1 MMTVMAAMTV
11 AAAPRMTGMSMR
23 AKATTMPA
31 IPSGVVIT
39 PAAKSEELAEEH
51 EQRRDQYQLEQQI
64 NAAKH
69 NQRGQ
74 NEEQKGRETHRIHM
88 IYLV

>member
-1 MMTVMAAMTV
+1 MTV
-11 AAAPRMTGMSMR
+11 AAATRMPGMSMR

-31 IPSGVVIT
+31 IPTGAVLAGIT

-51 EQRRDQYQLEQQI
+51 EQRRDEYQLEQQM
-64 NAAKH
+64 NPAKH
-69 NQRGQ
+69 NQGGQ
-74 NEEQKGRETHRIHM
+74 NEEQKGWKTHRIHV